1 MTYNKA
7 TALVLLSA
15 ASKSGDPGA
24 ILLAAQLAEAAPCK
38 TCGYVHFHCRCG
50 GSSPAP
56 PINMVLFCPACGVQ
70 HIDAPEKGE
79 LISGGPNAG
88 RVRRGWTNLPHK
100 SHLCASCDHIWR
112 PADVPT
118 NGVAAV
124 QTKGNDD
131 SALAYPTTSVTRDGI
146 TEVRFFEPTKGR

>member
-15 ASKSGDPGA
+15 AAKSGNPDA

-50 GSSPAP
+50 IPAL

-70 HIDAPEKGE
+70 HIDAPESK
-79 LISGGPNAG
+79 S
-88 RVRRGWTNLPHK
+88 RVLYADEALSEQSFTPLVTWTNPPHK
-100 SHLCASCDHIWR
+100 SHLCASCGHVWR

-118 NGVAAV
+118 NGIAAV
-124 QTKGNDD
+124 QTKGKDD
-131 SALAYPTTSVTRDGI
+131 SPLI
-146 TEVRFFEPTKGR
+146 QLKGR

>member
-15 ASKSGDPGA
+15 AAKSGNPDA

-50 GSSPAP
+50 IPAL

-70 HIDAPEKGE
+70 HIDAPEPRDPGLGSDLDDVE
-79 LISGGPNAG
+79 
-88 RVRRGWTNLPHK
+88 RWTNPPHR
-100 SHLCASCDHIWR
+100 SHLCASCGHIWR

-124 QTKGNDD
+124 ETKGKND
-131 SALAYPTTSVTRDGI
+131 SALVYPTTSVTRDGI